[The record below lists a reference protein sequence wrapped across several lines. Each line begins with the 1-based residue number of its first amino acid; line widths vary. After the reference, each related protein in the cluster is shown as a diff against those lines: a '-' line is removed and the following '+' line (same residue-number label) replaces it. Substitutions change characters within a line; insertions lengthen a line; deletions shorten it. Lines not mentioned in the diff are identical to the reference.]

1 MFSTLRVSGHVRA
14 GSSPAA
20 VWLTRCSPV
29 HLPARP
35 WSAVGAAGTGHRVE
49 TCTIATGEPN
59 AVMAPLHN
67 RMPVILDPADYDT
80 WLDPTQP
87 DAEALLRPC
96 SDDWLEVVPVSTG
109 VNNVRNEG
117 PDLIVPLG
125 AEPN

>member
-1 MFSTLRVSGHVRA
+1 
-14 GSSPAA
+14 
-20 VWLTRCSPV
+20 
-29 HLPARP
+29 
-35 WSAVGAAGTGHRVE
+35 
-49 TCTIATGEPN
+49 
-59 AVMAPLHN
+59 MAPLHN